1 MSPDEESRV
10 APSSVPGGHA
20 NAGRVHACSCMLTLN
35 YQQPFPVVERDGLL
49 ERYIYF
55 LIFLMA
61 ASLVLVDAIMR
72 IIQHK
77 RTDSGFSF
85 RKGACM

>member
-1 MSPDEESRV
+1 M

-49 ERYIYF
+49 ERYILLF
-55 LIFLMA
+55 NLSNGSG
-61 ASLVLVDAIMR
+61 SLVLVDAIMR

-77 RTDSGFSF
+77 DSGFSF
-85 RKGACM
+85 S